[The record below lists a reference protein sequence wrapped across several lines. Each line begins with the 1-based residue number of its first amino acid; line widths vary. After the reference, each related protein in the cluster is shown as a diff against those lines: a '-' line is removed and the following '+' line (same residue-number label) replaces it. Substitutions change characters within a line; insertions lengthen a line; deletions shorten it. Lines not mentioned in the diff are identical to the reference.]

1 LRKVQG
7 VPSYIQRNIFDATRG
22 REEADTSSLM
32 ILLQRQVYL
41 HVAINLVGKA
51 EEALSQVLKVLAKRS
66 C

>member
-1 LRKVQG
+1 
-7 VPSYIQRNIFDATRG
+7 
-22 REEADTSSLM
+22 
-32 ILLQRQVYL
+32 L